1 MKRKEKHVLERT
13 TLGTRGVSI
22 FGVGRRPTHLRPF
35 GRRPKPRDRLFHAGN
50 YKDLTENGNRARRVS
65 GSQGR
70 KGLY

>member
-1 MKRKEKHVLERT
+1 MFWKGLPSVQEVSLFSVLAEAARQA
-13 TLGTRGVSI
+13 
-22 FGVGRRPTHLRPF
+22 
-35 GRRPKPRDRLFHAGN
+35 FHAGN